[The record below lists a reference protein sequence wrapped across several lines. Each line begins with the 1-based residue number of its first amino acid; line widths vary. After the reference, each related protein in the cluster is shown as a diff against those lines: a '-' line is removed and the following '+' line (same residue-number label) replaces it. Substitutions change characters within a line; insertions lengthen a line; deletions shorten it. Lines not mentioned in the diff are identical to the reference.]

1 MQIMLYEV
9 KKLKKTKKAYVS
21 LILIILAISIITY
34 SVYEIFYT
42 RKQIENTIKQFDK
55 INKGKGNKENIGI
68 DKDILGILI
77 NEKEEIYIPVVEG
90 TTNEQL
96 KKGAGHYSESPM
108 PPDKNECFLFGHRDT
123 VFSCLKDIKSGDKF
137 VLKTKNGEFKYKV
150 SYTKITSTNS
160 KEVLKRYGEDTL
172 ILVTCYPFNY
182 IGSAPKRFII
192 VCKRYTE

>member
-1 MQIMLYEV
+1 M
-9 KKLKKTKKAYVS
+9 KKTKKKYIS
-21 LILIILAISIITY
+21 LILIILAISTITY
-34 SVYEIFYT
+34 SVYEILYT
-42 RKQIENTIKQFDK
+42 RKQIKSTIKKFDK
-55 INKGKGNKENIGI
+55 INKDKHKDNKEEIGI

-77 NEKEEIYIPVVEG
+77 NEKEKIYIPVVEG
-90 TTNEQL
+90 ITNEQL
-96 KKGAGHYSESPM
+96 KKGAGHYSESQM

-160 KEVLKRYGEDTL
+160 KQVLKRYGEDTL

-182 IGSAPKRFII
+182 IGSAPKRFVV
-192 VCKRYTE
+192 VCKRYVE